1 MCIGRQRLYGT
12 MNMLK
17 QRSTKG
23 KLKLELELP
32 KLVF

>member
-1 MCIGRQRLYGT
+1 